1 MIELRPALIGLD
13 RIAGQLDATPAQ
25 VDRAL
30 RITVNRMAGW
40 VRRKSATAL
49 SSELKVALDVLRYR
63 MKTLRGGGAGSR
75 KAKLWFG
82 LNPLALKY
90 LEPRAVAKGVKAGPL
105 YVKGAFL
112 AKGQVFKRRGSGRLP
127 IDQVVYPIRQKAD
140 KVLEGVI
147 DSADFERRFLDT
159 FERELNRIWNR
170 AST

>member
-13 RIAGQLDATPAQ
+13 RIAGRLDATPAQ

-40 VRRKSATAL
+40 VRRKSARAL
-49 SSELKVALDVLRYR
+49 SNELKVALDVLRVR
-63 MKTLRGGGAGSR
+63 MRTLRSSGATGR

-105 YVKGAFL
+105 YVKGAFM
-112 AKGQVFKRRGSGRLP
+112 AKGQVFKRRGRKRLP
-127 IDQVVYPIRQKAD
+127 IDQVEYPIRQQAD

-147 DSADFERRFLDT
+147 DAGEFERRFLDT
-159 FERELNRIWNR
+159 FERELWRIWNR